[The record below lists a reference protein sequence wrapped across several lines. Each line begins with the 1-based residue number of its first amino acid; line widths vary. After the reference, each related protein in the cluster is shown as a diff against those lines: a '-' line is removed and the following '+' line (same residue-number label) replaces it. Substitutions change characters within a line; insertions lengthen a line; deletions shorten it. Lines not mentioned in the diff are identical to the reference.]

1 VVPHGPNWGVVLR
14 GEPVRCVLV
23 DDNDQ
28 FLDVARRLLDRGGL
42 TIVGTASTSAEA
54 LRSVRD
60 LRPDVTVVDV
70 HLGSESGFDLAEQ
83 LRCDANG
90 AQSAVILTSATPEQ
104 EFVERVEASSALG
117 FVRKSSLS
125 AQAIHR
131 LLDPASA
138 G

>member
-1 VVPHGPNWGVVLR
+1 M
-14 GEPVRCVLV
+14 RCVIV

-28 FLDVARRLLDRGGL
+28 FLDVARRLLERGGL
-42 TIVGTASTSAEA
+42 AVVGTASTSADA

-70 HLGSESGFDLAEQ
+70 HLGEESGFDLAEL
-83 LRCDANG
+83 LRRG
-90 AQSAVILTSATPEQ
+90 AEGAESAVILTSATPEQ
-104 EFVERVEASSALG
+104 EFIERVEASPALG

-131 LLDPASA
+131 LLDPATA